1 MVGSFWIKITIAL
14 GTKYQAIILA
24 DCSLPGEVGKPRLGW
39 WGRGLPLC
47 RERNILWST
56 SLCGRPGFCE
66 QKTGEG
72 CLLHETLGMAAAGEQ
87 KKHERREL
95 SASLIS

>member
-24 DCSLPGEVGKPRLGW
+24 VCSLPGEVGKPRLGW
-39 WGRGLPLC
+39 QGLGLLLC
-47 RERNILWST
+47 RERNILCT

-72 CLLHETLGMAAAGEQ
+72 CLLHETMGMAAAGEQ